1 MIIAID
7 PGVAGGIAW
16 KKEWD
21 SPGAAKWTSIGD
33 MRSLLR
39 GLLSEVP
46 ASESITAYLE
56 HVTASPIM
64 GKKACFTFGHN
75 FGQWETLLYCLD
87 IKTVLIKPQSWQ
99 RLIPNLSGKT
109 GSARKKALKS
119 HAERLFPSFKVTA
132 ANQDALLILNY
143 ITDGI

>member
-1 MIIAID
+1 MILAID

-16 KKEWD
+16 QKEWD
-21 SPGAAKWTSIGD
+21 EPGAAKWTSIGD
-33 MRSLLR
+33 MRDLIR
-39 GLLSEVP
+39 GLLSSVP
-46 ASESITAYLE
+46 VKEETVAYLE

-75 FGQWETLLYCLD
+75 FGQWETLLYCLGV
-87 IKTVLIKPQSWQ
+87 KTVLLKPQSWQ

-109 GSARKKALKS
+109 GSARKKALKA
-119 HAERLFPSFKVTA
+119 HAERLYPRMKVTA

-143 ITDGI
+143 VKEN